1 MWSLKNRWKIRDIR
15 SVFVLWTAIVIIAGK
30 VLMTFCKLWLVLV
43 IQSLYMHCPS
53 STPQCASQSFF
64 SSNFT
69 KTISPN
75 QFQFVFFQASLPLV
89 EPVAVVEAAI
99 DDLIEDRVAL
109 ERLEEVPNMC
119 FFFNFWIKNR
129 NLGCYVCQYA
139 LIANTPFIQYAFS
152 TKKTSFRC
160 TWPSL
165 WRVKS

>member
-1 MWSLKNRWKIRDIR
+1 MILGTMQITILSFLADFNRISFFSFKFSGRKSCLGRALLREPKRMWSWKNRWKIRDIR
-15 SVFVLWTAIVIIAGK
+15 SVFVLWAAFVIIAGK

-53 STPQCASQSFF
+53 TLQCASQSLF

-109 ERLEEVPNMC
+109 ERLEEVANMC
-119 FFFNFWIKNR
+119 SFFKF
-129 NLGCYVCQYA
+129 LD
-139 LIANTPFIQYAFS
+139 
-152 TKKTSFRC
+152 
-160 TWPSL
+160 
-165 WRVKS
+165 